1 MFVCI
6 SAHIGVNLGVTDR
19 KGSLLVQQDAT
30 VCRAPIQNLFLIRT
44 FWAPITV
51 YRFTAMEIQAR
62 KWWLFVDE
70 CIFINVCVVFMH
82 VHDGIEAVIVKK
94 THLGSVTQLCP
105 NTQVSLVTVPSGFR
119 MSSLALSL

>member
-6 SAHIGVNLGVTDR
+6 STHIGVDLGVTDS

-70 CIFINVCVVFMH
+70 CIFINVLMH
-82 VHDGIEAVIVKK
+82 VHDG
-94 THLGSVTQLCP
+94 
-105 NTQVSLVTVPSGFR
+105 VSTVHVE
-119 MSSLALSL
+119 